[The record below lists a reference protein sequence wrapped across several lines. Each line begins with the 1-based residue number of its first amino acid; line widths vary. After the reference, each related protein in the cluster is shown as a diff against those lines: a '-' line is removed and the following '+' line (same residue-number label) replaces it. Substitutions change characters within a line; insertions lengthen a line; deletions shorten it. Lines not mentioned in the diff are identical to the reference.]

1 MDKVSDNYPK
11 IEIAAIGALAGE
23 LFSFASV
30 FDDGCFSLV
39 ELDNDTVG
47 LCGGIN
53 TFARSKSALKHIEPV
68 VIAISKNNWNDIT
81 PFVFSDRPDFPLKKF
96 PHLPIP
102 CANNTAGAHI
112 SNIFIVFTLYFLQY
126 NFLKTEFHS
135 TIYCNFFYITSTLLL

>member
-96 PHLPIP
+96 PHVNYEKGNYPP
-102 CANNTAGAHI
+102 
-112 SNIFIVFTLYFLQY
+112 TLCLSRGE
-126 NFLKTEFHS
+126 KGDR
-135 TIYCNFFYITSTLLL
+135 

>member
-11 IEIAAIGALAGE
+11 IETAAIGALAEE

-81 PFVFSDRPDFPLKKF
+81 PFVFSDRPDFPLKNSPTSITKKAIT
-96 PHLPIP
+96 HL
-102 CANNTAGAHI
+102 
-112 SNIFIVFTLYFLQY
+112 LYASHVRILMTGMQ
-126 NFLKTEFHS
+126 
-135 TIYCNFFYITSTLLL
+135 STL